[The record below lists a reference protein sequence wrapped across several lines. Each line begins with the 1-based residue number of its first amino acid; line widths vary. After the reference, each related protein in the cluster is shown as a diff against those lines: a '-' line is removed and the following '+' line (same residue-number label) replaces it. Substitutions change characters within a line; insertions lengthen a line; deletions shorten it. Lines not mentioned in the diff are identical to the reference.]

1 MASQKLPLSTVTL
14 VSGTN
19 MNFWG
24 HWHSNHKDADT
35 ELGSQ
40 QPHWF
45 LRFPPLPLW
54 RESLKF
60 SQYFL
65 TGLAPCMPVLS
76 PASRRAEKEVS
87 KFTVQHFHLS
97 RKRQDSKKVH
107 DWTASPREQADS
119 KQVAPSRSWLE
130 KRNQKWEVMGW
141 LEGMLLGET
150 QAPDLEVCFLEGFS
164 ALILSVGTFN
174 SHRKKS
180 YLPK

>member
-1 MASQKLPLSTVTL
+1 
-14 VSGTN
+14 
-19 MNFWG
+19 
-24 HWHSNHKDADT
+24 
-35 ELGSQ
+35 
-40 QPHWF
+40 
-45 LRFPPLPLW
+45 
-54 RESLKF
+54 
-60 SQYFL
+60 
-65 TGLAPCMPVLS
+65 MPVLS

-107 DWTASPREQADS
+107 DWTPSPREQADS

-150 QAPDLEVCFLEGFS
+150 QAPDLEVCFLEGFL